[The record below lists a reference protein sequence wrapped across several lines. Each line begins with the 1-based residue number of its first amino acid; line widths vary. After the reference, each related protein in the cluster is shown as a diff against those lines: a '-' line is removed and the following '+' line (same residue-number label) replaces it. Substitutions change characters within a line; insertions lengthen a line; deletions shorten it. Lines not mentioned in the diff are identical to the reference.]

1 MANIPIY
8 SGSVDFTAASAS
20 FYSAPPTGSS
30 PTPFGFYDGEVDFKT
45 DADKVTDFCARRLGY
60 PIENVELQDIQFW
73 ASFEEAVTVYGNE
86 LYAFKVRDN
95 LLTIEGTPGTS
106 ESGSSDSGS
115 SLNNSTITPSFANI
129 VRLSQQYAEEA
140 GTGGNVD
147 WLSGSIN
154 LTSGVQDYD
163 LAQWALDQNITGG
176 IEIKQV
182 YYEETPAVSEM
193 YSPWAGMGGGF
204 GGGAAA
210 AGFAGLGYGPG
221 MNFLLMPLSFDMQTI
236 QAIEMSNQVRL
247 SNYTFQLINNK
258 LRIFPIPTWQN
269 YIDGA
274 LVTTTDSLFPSIGIN
289 PTNCVPTTYNK
300 IPLVST
306 TGTGSGAEV
315 TVICSGGAGAAT
327 ITSITVTTP
336 GGGYKEGD
344 ILTISAGK
352 LGAGS
357 SLATITLVADDVETA
372 YLGSPAKLWFRYIS
386 LDERLNSG
394 ITATPFKTTNESN
407 APYYNPDYNKIN
419 SIGRSWIF
427 EYTLATV
434 KETLGYVRGKYATV
448 PIPGA
453 EVTLNQS
460 DLLSAATAEK
470 AALIERLRIYFNET
484 SRQALLE
491 RRQAE
496 SVARV
501 AEINN
506 VPMTI
511 FIG

>member
-95 LLTIEGTPGTS
+95 LLTIEGTTGTS
-106 ESGSSDSGS
+106 VSGSSISGS
-115 SLNNSTITPSFANI
+115 SLNESTITPSFANI
-129 VRLSQQYAEEA
+129 VRLSQQFAEEA

-258 LRIFPIPTWQN
+258 LRIFP
-269 YIDGA
+269 
-274 LVTTTDSLFPSIGIN
+274 
-289 PTNCVPTTYNK
+289 VPTDAENGDNLWFEYMLKSDEDCVAVEVDPNK
-300 IPLVST
+300 ISN
-306 TGTGSGAEV
+306 
-315 TVICSGGAGAAT
+315 
-327 ITSITVTTP
+327 
-336 GGGYKEGD
+336 
-344 ILTISAGK
+344 ISQ
-352 LGAGS
+352 
-357 SLATITLVADDVETA
+357 V
-372 YLGSPAKLWFRYIS
+372 
-386 LDERLNSG
+386 
-394 ITATPFKTTNESN
+394 
-407 APYYNPDYNKIN
+407 PYRNIDYDSIN
-419 SIGRSWIF
+419 SVGRSWIF
-427 EYTLATV
+427 EYTLALS
-434 KETLGYVRGKYATV
+434 KEILGYVRGKYTSV

-453 EVTLNQS
+453 EVTLNQA
-460 DLLSAATAEK
+460 DLLTSATADK
-470 AALIERLRIYFNET
+470 NALVDRLRAYFDDT
-484 SRQALLE
+484 SRQKLLE
-491 RRQAE
+491 RKQAE
-496 SVARV
+496 SVAMQSELDR
-501 AEINN
+501 

-511 FIG
+511 FVG